1 VSILQTT
8 AKDMFAA
15 RTHLSDNSRGKM
27 SVCTYHLDEVKDCQN
42 EDCDDR
48 SEEHQECADDEYAI
62 AVLEK
67 D

>member
-1 VSILQTT
+1 
-8 AKDMFAA
+8 
-15 RTHLSDNSRGKM
+15 M
-27 SVCTYHLDEVKDCQN
+27 SVYTYHLDEVKDCQN

-67 D
+67 N